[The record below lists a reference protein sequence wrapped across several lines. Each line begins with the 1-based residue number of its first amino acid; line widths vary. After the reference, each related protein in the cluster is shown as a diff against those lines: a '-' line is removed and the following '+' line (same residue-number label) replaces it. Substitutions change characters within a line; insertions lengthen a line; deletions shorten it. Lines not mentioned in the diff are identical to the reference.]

1 MYTIYVMFSV
11 FFSFFL
17 FMCLINTLLTLKIK
31 ITHYSYILN
40 TQFYLVQY
48 YARLIIIP
56 VLNLMS

>member
-1 MYTIYVMFSV
+1 
-11 FFSFFL
+11 
-17 FMCLINTLLTLKIK
+17 MCLINTLLTLKIK